1 MRDPKRIPVIL
12 EELRKIWME
21 VPDERFWQFLM
32 NLSGRIGIDRDPWFI
47 QDDEALMQLQAL
59 RERWVKKES
68 A

>member
-12 EELRKIWME
+12 EELGKIWAV

-47 QDDEALMQLQAL
+47 EDDEALKQLHTL
-59 RERWVKKES
+59 RERWTKKS

>member
-1 MRDPKRIPVIL
+1 MRDPKRIAVIL
-12 EELRKIWME
+12 EELGKIWAE

>member
-1 MRDPKRIPVIL
+1 MRDPKRIPELL

-32 NLSGRIGIDRDPWFI
+32 NLSQRVGVDRDPWFI
-47 QDDEALMQLQAL
+47 QDEEALMQLQTL